1 MKQLKDHFEKK
12 KHIAKKHI
20 DPKLLRRLI
29 IFSVIITIIFAIA
42 GYRYYRGDITLLHLA
57 IGLII
62 GTSIGYIAG
71 RMFRIF
77 WHEELER
84 VMSQLDKTGAIFLVV
99 YIGVEVGRNWLFG
112 HWLSGVELS
121 AFGIVF
127 LGGLLLGRFLSMIS
141 AIRKILVE
149 KEKL

>member
-1 MKQLKDHFEKK
+1 MRNLRHHFEKK
-12 KHIAKKHI
+12 KKIAEAHI

-29 IFSVIITIIFAIA
+29 IFSVIIAIIAA
-42 GYRYYRGDITLLHLA
+42 TGGYRYYRGDITLFHLMV
-57 IGLII
+57 GLII

-84 VMSQLDKTGAIFLVV
+84 VMSELDKMGVIFLVV

-127 LGGLLLGRFLSMIS
+127 LGGLLFGRFLSMIY
-141 AIRKILVE
+141 AIQRILVE
-149 KEKL
+149 KEKI

>member
-1 MKQLKDHFEKK
+1 
-12 KHIAKKHI
+12 
-20 DPKLLRRLI
+20 
-29 IFSVIITIIFAIA
+29 
-42 GYRYYRGDITLLHLA
+42 
-57 IGLII
+57 
-62 GTSIGYIAG
+62 
-71 RMFRIF
+71 
-77 WHEELER
+77 
-84 VMSQLDKTGAIFLVV
+84 MSQLDKTGAIFLVV

-127 LGGLLLGRFLSMIS
+127 LGGLLLGRFLSMVS

>member
-1 MKQLKDHFEKK
+1 MRNLRHHFEKK
-12 KHIAKKHI
+12 KKIAEAHI

-42 GYRYYRGDITLLHLA
+42 GYRYYRWDITLLHLT
-57 IGLII
+57 IGLVI
-62 GTSIGYIAG
+62 GTTIGYIAG

-127 LGGLLLGRFLSMIS
+127 LGGLLLGRFLSMVS

>member
-1 MKQLKDHFEKK
+1 MRNLRHHLEKK
-12 KHIAKKHI
+12 KKIAKTHI

-42 GYRYYRGDITLLHLA
+42 GYRYYRWDITLLHLA

-84 VMSQLDKTGAIFLVV
+84 VMSQIDTMGAIFLAL

-149 KEKL
+149 KEKI